1 MGNAKT
7 MTETSLQI
15 AIVKRLHE
23 RGILAVH
30 VPNEGSRGVKG
41 GAIAKAK
48 GLVTGCPDILCLCCL
63 VAIEV
68 KAPGEEPTRKQEQ
81 FLRVLRALGW
91 EVGVARSVE
100 EAMEIVERKIRP

>member
-1 MGNAKT
+1 MS
-7 MTETSLQI
+7 ETQLQI

-23 RGILAVH
+23 RSILAVH
-30 VPNEGSRGVKG
+30 VPNEGDRNGKG

-68 KAPGEEPTRKQEQ
+68 KAPGKEPTRAQKQ

-91 EVGVARSVE
+91 ETGVARSVA
-100 EAMEIVERKIRP
+100 EAEEIVDRRVNG